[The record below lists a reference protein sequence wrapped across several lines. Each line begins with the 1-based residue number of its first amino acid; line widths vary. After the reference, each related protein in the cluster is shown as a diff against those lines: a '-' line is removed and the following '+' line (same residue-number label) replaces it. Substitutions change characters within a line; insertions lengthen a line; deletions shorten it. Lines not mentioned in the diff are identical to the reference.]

1 MTYLTNNEIAVN
13 SFADAQLI
21 AEKLLANDY
30 VVMISKEEYLYII
43 NYIWSENG
51 ANRNDVV
58 FQKRDI
64 LEEEIFNPTIED

>member
-21 AEKLLANDY
+21 AETLLANDY